1 MRPIDADALREAMY
15 HEAFETDS
23 DMQKWD
29 SGCWIRYKMFENAI
43 ESAPTISPEQA
54 ADLSGYSDRL
64 WKIAYERG
72 KREAVKQG
80 KWDDGRC
87 TQCGFKAVVNPFAVD
102 LDTGERTL
110 ILKFCPNCGAKMDGG
125 EDDE

>member
-43 ESAPTISPEQA
+43 EAAPTISPEQA

-87 TQCGFKAVVNPFAVD
+87 TQCGFKSVVHPFD
-102 LDTGERTL
+102 INLDTGERTL

-125 EDDE
+125 EENG